1 MNTLTN
7 LEETEVLL
15 QKIKRFPDAASKRF
29 SAKDEAA
36 LCRAFLVSEK
46 IAYEFLRVHYRV
58 RLSKQYSFSLQENL
72 ALRDAIIKH
81 GGRVWNYFFTQTL
94 SPMIE
99 TYATRY
105 GVTSVECVNIFMHIF
120 FTNGTYSELRSY
132 GANNHCGLFNFI
144 NMVARQQFFR
154 KLVELGL
161 KPAPEKSKIS
171 WNKLYA
177 DEVIELI
184 DVLTNDEL
192 NEALNFDSTS
202 LNEAS
207 SEEEDFSDEA
217 DEDILR
223 AESIKKIPRRK
234 LKHHLHNNISHKA
247 MHDLLYDVYVNK
259 LSEHDVMLKHNMDA
273 QTFSLTKK
281 VAEKTLLDLLNLQ
294 QFIYVDRYDK
304 KSKRVKKT
312 NIVEIALTGSTK
324 RIVTTS
330 SDEAMCI
337 AEKANSDS
345 DETYLNSLVKKF
357 IEKFSDFDSFLVDDD
372 DEIFK
377 HILIC
382 EAKKCLSERKFNV
395 WQVCFFDRN
404 ESSKV
409 IAERSGTTENNVNNI
424 YSQANKV
431 IIKHFQELLLK
442 RVAS

>member
-120 FTNGTYSELRSY
+120 FSNGTYSELRSY

-161 KPAPEKSKIS
+161 KPEPEKSKIL
-171 WNKLYA
+171 WNKFNS
-177 DEVIELI
+177 EETKELI
-184 DVLTNDEL
+184 EVLINNDL
-192 NEALNFDSTS
+192 KEALDFDSTS
-202 LNEAS
+202 LEDS
-207 SEEEDFSDEA
+207 SEEDFSDEA
-217 DEDILR
+217 TDEDILR
-223 AESIKKIPRRK
+223 EEAIKKIPRRK
-234 LKHHLHNNISHKA
+234 LKQHLRKNISHRE
-247 MHDLLYDVYVNK
+247 MHDVLYDLYVDK
-259 LSEHDVMLKHNMDA
+259 LSEDEVMLKHKLDA

-281 VAEKTLLDLLNLQ
+281 VAEKTLLELLSLQ
-294 QFIYVDRYDK
+294 QCIYAERYDTK
-304 KSKRVKKT
+304 KKTVKKT
-312 NIVEIALTGSTK
+312 NIAKIALTGSK
-324 RIVTTS
+324 KKIITTS
-330 SDEAMCI
+330 SDEAMSI
-337 AEKANSDS
+337 AEKAISDS

-357 IEKFSDFDSFLVDDD
+357 IEKFSDFDSDLIDN
-372 DEIFK
+372 DEVFK
-377 HILIC
+377 QILLR

-409 IAERSGTTENNVNNI
+409 IAEKIGTTENNVNNI
-424 YSQANKV
+424 YSKANIE

-442 RVAS
+442 RAAC

>member
-1 MNTLTN
+1 
-7 LEETEVLL
+7 
-15 QKIKRFPDAASKRF
+15 
-29 SAKDEAA
+29 
-36 LCRAFLVSEK
+36 
-46 IAYEFLRVHYRV
+46 
-58 RLSKQYSFSLQENL
+58 
-72 ALRDAIIKH
+72 
-81 GGRVWNYFFTQTL
+81 
-94 SPMIE
+94 
-99 TYATRY
+99 
-105 GVTSVECVNIFMHIF
+105 
-120 FTNGTYSELRSY
+120 
-132 GANNHCGLFNFI
+132 
-144 NMVARQQFFR
+144 MVARQQFFR

-171 WNKLYA
+171 WNKLNA

-184 DVLTNDEL
+184 DVLTITEL

-207 SEEEDFSDEA
+207 SEEDFSDEA

-234 LKHHLHNNISHKA
+234 LKQQIHNNISHKA
-247 MHDLLYDVYVNK
+247 MHDLLYDLYVNK

-281 VAEKTLLDLLNLQ
+281 VAEKTLLELLNLQ
-294 QFIYVDRYDK
+294 QFIYVERYDK
-304 KSKRVKKT
+304 KSNSVKKT
-312 NIVEIALTGSTK
+312 NIVDIALSGSK
-324 RIVTTS
+324 MIITTS

-357 IEKFSDFDSFLVDDD
+357 IEKFSDFDSDLVDN

-377 HILIC
+377 QILLR

-409 IAERSGTTENNVNNI
+409 IAEKIGTTENNVNNI
-424 YSQANKV
+424 YSKANIE

-442 RVAS
+442 RAAC

>member
-1 MNTLTN
+1 MDTLKFS
-7 LEETEVLL
+7 EEIETEVLL
-15 QKIKRFPDAASKRF
+15 QKIRRFPDVVSKRF

-46 IAYEFLRVHYRV
+46 IAYEFLRVHDKV

-81 GGRVWNYFFTQTL
+81 GGRVWNYFFNTTL

-120 FTNGTYSELRSY
+120 FSNGNYSELRSY
-132 GANNHCGLFNFI
+132 GANNNCGLFNFI

-161 KPAPEKSKIS
+161 KPAPEKSKIQ
-171 WNKLYA
+171 WNKLNT

-184 DVLTNDEL
+184 DVLDNNEL

-207 SEEEDFSDEA
+207 SEEDFSDET

-234 LKHHLHNNISHKA
+234 LKQNLHNNISHKA
-247 MHDLLYDVYVNK
+247 MHDLLYDIYVDK
-259 LSEHDVMLKHNMDA
+259 LPAHDVMLKHNMDA

-281 VAEKTLLDLLNLQ
+281 VAEKTLLELLNLQ

-304 KSKRVKKT
+304 KSKQVKKT
-312 NIVEIALTGSTK
+312 NIIEIATGSTK
-324 RIVTTS
+324 SIKTTS

-377 HILIC
+377 NILIC
-382 EAKKCLSERKFNV
+382 EAKKCLSERNFSV

-404 ESSKV
+404 ESSKE

-442 RVAS
+442 RAAS